1 MGGSNA
7 TPFKMYQNIGAT
19 MNRGIEISV
28 NTVNVDNKNFKWNS
42 TLTFAANHEEI
53 TDLID
58 GKDIIGAESSITSS
72 LLIGRPLRS
81 YHYFINQGIWQ
92 ENEAEEA
99 WPNILK
105 MQRRHSLL
113 SRVI

>member
-19 MNRGIEISV
+19 MNRGIEVSV

-42 TLTFAANHEEI
+42 TPLTFAANHEEI

-58 GKDIIGAESSITSS
+58 GKDIIDAESSRLV
-72 LLIGRPLRS
+72 LLIGRP
-81 YHYFINQGIWQ
+81 
-92 ENEAEEA
+92 
-99 WPNILK
+99 
-105 MQRRHSLL
+105 
-113 SRVI
+113 